1 MTILYNNV
9 TKCARRCPKKT
20 LFLSERDAKNTVLK
34 WYNTVINKDG
44 KYSTN
49 EEIASAIDSYFD
61 KKGVLRGTISR
72 LIRTKT
78 GAIQNSLDASGGGVL
93 NDETRPNAFTIK
105 NYFEVFNGIEI
116 SGLAAIYN
124 PDNNYLVRYAK
135 NLVQY
140 NIYMKFNIG
149 VIAVMTFVL
158 RKNPNGNIKIM
169 SLHSSPIFNDPTS
182 FNPNEPQVAE

>member
-1 MTILYNNV
+1 MLYNNV
-9 TKCARRCPKKT
+9 TNCSRRCPKKT
-20 LFLSERDAKNTVLK
+20 LFLSEKEARNTVLK
-34 WYNTVINKDG
+34 WYDTVVNTNG
-44 KYSTN
+44 KYSTT
-49 EEIASAIDSYFD
+49 EEIASAINSFFD
-61 KKGVLRGTISR
+61 KNGVLRGTISR

-78 GAIQNSLDASGGGVL
+78 GAIENLLDASGGGVL
-93 NDETRPNAFTIK
+93 NDETRPNAYTIK
-105 NYFEVFNGIEI
+105 NYFLVFNGLA
-116 SGLAAIYN
+116 SPGLAAEYN
-124 PDNNYLVRYAK
+124 EDNNYLVRYAK

-182 FNPNEPQVAE
+182 FNPNEPQVQE